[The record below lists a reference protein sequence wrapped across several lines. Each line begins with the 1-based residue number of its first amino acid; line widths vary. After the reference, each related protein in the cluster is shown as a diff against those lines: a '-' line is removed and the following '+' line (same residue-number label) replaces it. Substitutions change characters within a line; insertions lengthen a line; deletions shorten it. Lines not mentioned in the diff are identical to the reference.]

1 MSGAPDATPG
11 HRRLWELATLFLRLG
26 ATAFG
31 GPAAH
36 VSMMHDEVV
45 TRRRWLGEQ
54 EFLDLLG
61 ATNLIPGPNSTE
73 MAIHVGLA
81 RARWR
86 GLIVAGMCFILPA
99 MLIVLTLAWAYVEY
113 GETPAVEGLLY
124 GIEPV
129 VIAIVVQA
137 LAQLG
142 RTAVKRSALL
152 IAVGAGALALY
163 LAGVNELLLL
173 FGAGMVVVL
182 VRGAGRLRPG
192 VSNGLLA
199 LLGWGGPGLHL
210 GRLVPGAASAAAAVA
225 ERTSV
230 ELWRLFLLFLKFG
243 AVIYGSGYV
252 LFAFIRGDLV
262 DRLGW
267 ITEQELVDALAV
279 GQLTPGPVFT
289 TATFIGYLVGGV
301 GGALLATLAIFLPG
315 FVFVAA
321 LQPIVRLM
329 RRSTWTGDLLDGV
342 NAGAIGLM
350 AGVTWQLGRDAIVDV
365 PTALLAIAAAAVLF
379 RWKLNSGWLIL
390 VGAALGLA
398 ATAAGWV

>member
-1 MSGAPDATPG
+1 MSGSPPDATPG
-11 HRRLWELATLFLRLG
+11 RGRLWELATLFLRLG

-86 GLIVAGMCFILPA
+86 GLIVAGACFILPA
-99 MLIVLTLAWAYVEY
+99 MLIVLALAWAYVRY
-113 GETPAVEGLLY
+113 GQTPAVEGLLY

-129 VIAIVVQA
+129 VIAIVFQA
-137 LAQLG
+137 LVRLG

-152 IAVGAGALALY
+152 VAVGLGVVALY
-163 LAGVNELLLL
+163 VVGVNELVLL
-173 FGAGMVVVL
+173 FGAGLVVLL
-182 VRGAGRLRPG
+182 VRGAERLRRGVSPG
-192 VSNGLLA
+192 VLPLLGA
-199 LLGWGGPGLHL
+199 LLP
-210 GRLVPGAASAAAAVA
+210 SAAAVA

-252 LFAFIRGDLV
+252 LFAFIQGDLV

-267 ITEQELVDALAV
+267 ITQQQLVDALAV

-321 LQPIVRLM
+321 LQPIVRRM
-329 RRSTWTGDLLDGV
+329 RRSTWTADLLDGV

-350 AGVTWQLGRDAIVDV
+350 AGVTWQLGREAIVDV
-365 PTALLAIAAAAVLF
+365 PTALLALAAAVVLF
-379 RWKLNSGWLIL
+379 RWKVNSGWLVLAGAVLGLVAVL
-390 VGAALGLA
+390 VG
-398 ATAAGWV
+398 WV

>member
-11 HRRLWELATLFLRLG
+11 HGRLWELATLFLRLG

-86 GLIVAGMCFILPA
+86 GLIVAGTCFILPA
-99 MLIVLTLAWAYVEY
+99 MLIVLALAWAYVEY

-152 IAVGAGALALY
+152 IAVGAGVLALY

-173 FGAGMVVVL
+173 FGAGVIVVL

-210 GRLVPGAASAAAAVA
+210 GRLVPDAASAAAAVA

-267 ITEQELVDALAV
+267 ITEQQLVDALAV

-365 PTALLAIAAAAVLF
+365 PTALLTIAAAAVLI

-390 VGAALGLA
+390 AGAALGLA